1 MAIEAINITAWG
13 KALTQTLSDL
23 YEQRATGELFITSKT
38 SAPWRLYFYAGCL
51 VYTTGGNH
59 AVRRWYRALR
69 QHCHPSCNTQWQPRP
84 ESNEIGWELDLLNH
98 AIEQN
103 QMTDSQAKAILQTL
117 AQEVIF
123 SLMKQSKATA
133 QWHADRLI
141 EPRLAFLPIQPILQT
156 AIALQSSWEK
166 FSLDQLSR
174 SVSPNFLPDLAPILR
189 KPRQLEAS
197 ISPIIYHNLTR
208 FLQGTHSLWD
218 VSVAMQKPLPD
229 ILHAL
234 LPWIESD
241 IIELQEISDLPL
253 PVSQPEMPTFRPCS
267 TAKALIACIDDSPLV
282 GHTLSHVLNPLGYEV
297 LPIANPLQGITT
309 LLQRK
314 PDLIFLDLIMPN
326 TNGYELCTFLR
337 KTSVF
342 EKTPIVIL
350 TDNDTIID
358 RLRSKMVGSSEFLA
372 KPIQPEKTIRIIQK
386 HLGHSPDSSTINPAQ
401 IAIA

>member
-1 MAIEAINITAWG
+1 MAIEAINMTAWSR
-13 KALTQTLSDL
+13 ALKQTLLDL

-51 VYTTGGNH
+51 VYATGGNH
-59 AVRRWYRALR
+59 VVRRWYRALR
-69 QHCHPSCNTQWQPRP
+69 QHCYPACSPGWQPRP
-84 ESNEIGWELDLLNH
+84 ESHEIGWELDLLDH
-98 AIEQN
+98 AIEQT
-103 QMTDSQAKAILQTL
+103 QITASQAKAILQTL

-123 SLMKQSKATA
+123 SLMKQSKATF
-133 QWHADRLI
+133 QWRADRLI
-141 EPRLAFLPIQPILQT
+141 EPRLAFLPIEPILQT
-156 AIALQSSWEK
+156 AIAFQSGWEA
-166 FSLDQLSR
+166 FGLDKLAQA
-174 SVSPNFLPDLAPILR
+174 VFPNFLPDFAPILR

-197 ISPIIYHNLTR
+197 VSPIIYHNLTR

-229 ILHAL
+229 ILRAL
-234 LPWIESD
+234 SPWVDSG

-253 PVSQPEMPTFRPCS
+253 PVSQPEIPTFRPCS
-267 TAKALIACIDDSPLV
+267 ASRALIACIDDSPLV
-282 GHTLSHVLNPLGYEV
+282 GHTLSHILNPIGYEV

-309 LLQRK
+309 LLERK

-342 EKTPIVIL
+342 EKTPIIIL

-386 HLGHSPDSSTINPAQ
+386 HLGHCQETAVKPAQ

>member
-13 KALTQTLSDL
+13 KALSQTLSDL

-51 VYTTGGNH
+51 VYATGGNH
-59 AVRRWYRALR
+59 AVRRWHRALR
-69 QHCHPSCNTQWQPRP
+69 QHCYPSCSTQPCP
-84 ESNEIGWELDLLNH
+84 GINEIGWELELLDH

-103 QMTDSQAKAILQTL
+103 QMTASQAKAILQTL
-117 AQEVIF
+117 AEEVVF
-123 SLMKQSKATA
+123 SLMKQPKASS
-133 QWHADRLI
+133 QWRADRLI
-141 EPRLAFLPIQPILQT
+141 ETRLAFLPIEPILQT
-156 AIALQSSWEK
+156 AIALQSDWES
-166 FSLDQLSR
+166 FGLDDLSR
-174 SVSPNFLPDLAPILR
+174 TVSTNFLPDLAPILR

-197 ISPIIYHNLTR
+197 VSPIIYHNLTR

-234 LPWIESD
+234 LPWIESG

-253 PVSQPEMPTFRPCS
+253 PVLQLEMTTFRPCS
-267 TAKALIACIDDSPLV
+267 AAKALIACIDDSPLV
-282 GHTLSHVLNPLGYEV
+282 GHTLSHILNPLGYEV

-386 HLGHSPDSSTINPAQ
+386 HLGHSHEFSTLKPAQ
-401 IAIA
+401 VAIA

>member
-1 MAIEAINITAWG
+1 MAIEAISTTVWS
-13 KALTQTLSDL
+13 KAFAQTLSDL

-51 VYTTGGNH
+51 VYATGGNH

-69 QHCHPSCNTQWQPRP
+69 QHCYSSCNTQWQPRP
-84 ESNEIGWELDLLNH
+84 ESNEIGWELDRLDH
-98 AIEQN
+98 AVN
-103 QMTDSQAKAILQTL
+103 QSQITASQAKAILQTL

-123 SLMKQSKATA
+123 SLMKQPKATA
-133 QWHADRLI
+133 QWRADRLV
-141 EPRLAFLPIQPILQT
+141 EPRLAFLSIEPILQT
-156 AIALQSSWEK
+156 ALALKSDWEA
-166 FSLDQLSR
+166 FGLDDLSQT
-174 SVSPNFLPDLAPILR
+174 VLPNFLADLAPILR
-189 KPRQLEAS
+189 KPRQLEVS

-229 ILHAL
+229 ILRAL
-234 LPWIESD
+234 LPWVESG

-253 PVSQPEMPTFRPCS
+253 PVSQPEIPTFRPCS
-267 TAKALIACIDDSPLV
+267 SAQALIACIDDSPLV
-282 GHTLSHVLNPLGYEV
+282 GHTLSHILTPLGYEV

-309 LLQRK
+309 LLERK

-358 RLRSKMVGSSEFLA
+358 RLRSKIVGSSEFLA
-372 KPIQPEKTIRIIQK
+372 KPIQPEKTIRVIQK
-386 HLGHSPDSSTINPAQ
+386 HLGSNQDASVIRQTQ